1 MNILKEAEE
10 IIYGDREQTYGS
22 PMKNLN
28 AIASMWNAYLQSTE
42 RDHVTAHD
50 VCMMM
55 GLLKIARQANMFK
68 RDNLVDVCG
77 YMALAE
83 RIEDAEK

>member
-1 MNILKEAEE
+1 MNILDEAES
-10 IIYGDREQTYGS
+10 IIYGDREETYGT
-22 PMKNLN
+22 PDKNLN
-28 AIASMWNAYLQSTE
+28 CIAAMWNAYLDSTK

-55 GLLKIARQANMFK
+55 GLLKIARQANMWK